1 MEWFLIPWM
10 RAVDFTGRSRRK
22 EYWYFQLFNGLVIIL
37 LLVFGI
43 LYANTGGSVQAIVI
57 PCSAYSL
64 ISFLPSLSCTVRRL
78 HDTGRSGWWYWI
90 SIIPLIGAIVLL
102 VFLVADS
109 DQGWNEYGHD
119 PKSPDHTE
127 VVI

>member
-43 LYANTGGSVQAIVI
+43 LYANTG
-57 PCSAYSL
+57 
-64 ISFLPSLSCTVRRL
+64 LSRR
-78 HDTGRSGWWYWI
+78 
-90 SIIPLIGAIVLL
+90 
-102 VFLVADS
+102 
-109 DQGWNEYGHD
+109 
-119 PKSPDHTE
+119 
-127 VVI
+127 